1 MKKRTL
7 AAILITLFVITL
19 FELALIR
26 EFDFLHLPVDV
37 SFFLLFIINGAAFS
51 ILWALWHFG
60 IRHLARRLPLT
71 KLNLRA
77 KLVLSFSL
85 MALVPTVLMLIVSY
99 NLLEKSIEN
108 WANEK
113 VALAF
118 KDTDDLTKALEAFRT
133 LLMTDSAEKISWDDE
148 LARALSEGIDITERA
163 SIIAESEDY
172 LLAVYDAKGNRLF
185 SESEHLPLHFS
196 KYFPPI
202 AELPSDPL
210 TFDTD
215 VGGEGLYLCAKPVY
229 SEDVTRR
236 VGAILIGQL
245 TPFTRAEV
253 QEIREKID
261 ELKARVGE
269 GQASYQQAA
278 ATRKPALKEMLFV
291 LLLTSGLILLI
302 ALWATSMIS
311 RSITEPI
318 QKLVRGTKQIAKGNL
333 KYRVSVHTEDEF
345 ALLADA
351 FNQMT
356 EDLEH
361 STEELKRAE
370 KLAAWRE
377 IAQKLAHEI
386 KNPLTPIQLNAQRL
400 QRRYHT
406 NPEGYGELV
415 DQLTTIIIDEV
426 EGIRSLLNEF
436 SRLARLPAPELKPTD
451 IRKVIEKAI
460 ELMGELP
467 ANIRIDADI
476 TANLPPIHLD
486 EEQMKRAF
494 FNIVKNAIESMMK
507 EGGKLTIKA
516 SSSKDQMII
525 QFIDTGP
532 GVPPEIQ
539 SKLFVPHFSTKK
551 DGMGLGLAIVKK
563 TIDAH
568 GGDITVDTNPPEPGT
583 TFTIRLPTAKGNKKL
598 PKYA

>member
-1 MKKRTL
+1 MNKRTL
-7 AAILITLFVITL
+7 AAVLISLAVITL
-19 FELALIR
+19 FELALIQAF
-26 EFDFLHLPVDV
+26 EILHLPVDL
-37 SFFLLFIINGAAFS
+37 SFFLLFIINGAVFS

-60 IRHLARRLPLT
+60 VRYLIKCSPLT
-71 KLNLRA
+71 RLNLKA
-77 KLVLSFSL
+77 KLVLSFGF
-85 MALVPTVLMLIVSY
+85 MTLVPTVLMLIVSY

-133 LLMTDSAEKISWDDE
+133 LLMTDSVEKISWDNE
-148 LARALSEGIDITERA
+148 LARALSQGGDITERA
-163 SIIAESEDY
+163 RTIAQSEDY
-172 LLAVYDAKGNRLF
+172 LLAIYDAKGIRLF
-185 SESEHLPLHFS
+185 SESEYLPRHFS
-196 KYFPPI
+196 TY
-202 AELPSDPL
+202 LPTIEKLPDEPM

-215 VGGEGLYLCAKPVY
+215 VGGEGLYLCAKPIY

-236 VGAILIGQL
+236 VGAVLIGQL
-245 TPFTRAEV
+245 TPFTRSEV

-261 ELKARVGE
+261 ELKRRVGE

-278 ATRKPALKEMLFV
+278 ATRKPALKEMLIL
-291 LLLTSGLILLI
+291 LLLTSALILLI
-302 ALWATSMIS
+302 AFWATSMIS

-318 QKLVRGTKQIAKGNL
+318 KNLVRGTKQISKGNL
-333 KYRVSVHTEDEF
+333 KYRVSVHTKDEF
-345 ALLADA
+345 ALLAGA

-356 EDLEH
+356 EDLER
-361 STEELKRAE
+361 STDELKRAE

-400 QRRYHT
+400 QLRYHR

-415 DQLTTIIIDEV
+415 DQLTNIIIDEV
-426 EGIRSLLNEF
+426 EGIRRLLDEF

-451 IRKVIEKAI
+451 IHAIIEKAI

-467 ANIRIDADI
+467 ANVTINSDI
-476 TANLPPIHLD
+476 AANLPLIPVD
-486 EEQMKRAF
+486 EEQMKRAI
-494 FNIVKNAIESMMK
+494 FNIIKNAVESMMGR
-507 EGGKLTIKA
+507 GGKLTIKA
-516 SSSKDQMII
+516 DLAVKTASVPSKRQVVI

-532 GVPPEIQ
+532 GVPPEVQ

-568 GGDITVDTNPPEPGT
+568 GGEITVDTNPPEPGT
-583 TFTIRLPTAKGNKKL
+583 TFTIRLPIAN
-598 PKYA
+598 

>member
-1 MKKRTL
+1 MIVMNKRTL

-19 FELALIR
+19 FELALIQGF
-26 EFDFLHLPVDV
+26 EIPHLPVNQSV
-37 SFFLLFIINGAAFS
+37 FFLLYIVNGAVFLS
-51 ILWALWHFG
+51 LWALWHFG
-60 IRHLARRLPLT
+60 IGYLIRRLPLT

-77 KLVLSFSL
+77 KLVLSFSF
-85 MALVPTVLMLIVSY
+85 MTLVPTVLMLIVSY
-99 NLLEKSIEN
+99 NLLAKSSEN

-113 VALAF
+113 VALALQEA
-118 KDTDDLTKALEAFRT
+118 DNLTKALEAFRT
-133 LLMTDSAEKISWDDE
+133 LLMTDSVEKISWDNE
-148 LARALSEGIDITERA
+148 LARTLSQGKDITERA
-163 SIIAESEDY
+163 STIAQSEDY
-172 LLAVYDAKGNRLF
+172 LLAIYDAKGNRLF
-185 SESEHLPLHFS
+185 SESEYLPLHFS

-202 AELPSDPL
+202 DKLPDEPM

-215 VGGEGLYLCAKPVY
+215 VGGEGLYLCAQPIY

-236 VGAILIGQL
+236 VGAVLIGQL

-253 QEIREKID
+253 KEIRENID
-261 ELKARVGE
+261 ELKIRVGE

-278 ATRKPALKEMLFV
+278 ATRKPALKEMLIV
-291 LLLTSGLILLI
+291 LLLTSALILLI
-302 ALWATSMIS
+302 AFWATSMIS

-318 QKLVRGTKQIAKGNL
+318 QRLVRGTKQIAKGNL
-333 KYRVSVHTEDEF
+333 NYRVSVHTEDEF
-345 ALLADA
+345 SILASA

-356 EDLEH
+356 EDLKR

-415 DQLTTIIIDEV
+415 DQLTKIIIDEV
-426 EGIRSLLNEF
+426 EGIRRLLNEF
-436 SRLARLPAPELKPTD
+436 SKLARLPAPELKPTD
-451 IRKVIEKAI
+451 VHKIIEKAT

-467 ANIRIDADI
+467 ANITINSDI
-476 TANLPPIHLD
+476 VANLPLIYAD
-486 EEQMKRAF
+486 EEQIKRAI
-494 FNIVKNAIESMMK
+494 FNIVKNAIESMMEK
-507 EGGKLTIKA
+507 GGKLTIKA
-516 SSSKDQMII
+516 YPSKEQVVI

-532 GVPPEIQ
+532 GVPPEMQ

-568 GGDITVDTNPPEPGT
+568 GGDIAVDTNPPESGT
-583 TFTIRLPTAKGNKKL
+583 TFTIRLPVAK
-598 PKYA
+598 